1 MFVSSIIYVYSFIFF
16 YALKAIWQR
25 RRRLRKS
32 LCNDK
37 KSSLSTENIIDPQ
50 NEDLRERPRAPTPV
64 EYDYVLGRSQEG
76 SVVPSSDNDAM
87 ISMQEGRSPHSS
99 ERMSAT
105 DPSES
110 PASLAQLHP
119 EGNMTVR
126 KHPRATSQEVSNDIE
141 PDTRETQTIEKSF
154 GQASNARYRKETVRL
169 TDKGQPVL
177 ITSFNDVEP
186 EYLNTNR
193 SKYGNMPPPVPEQ
206 WSDSNPHMSP
216 LTLQSFNRS
225 VPEKNSTSGNTDEH
239 GYMICFV

>member
-1 MFVSSIIYVYSFIFF
+1 MFVFSVIYVYSFIFF

-32 LCNDK
+32 LSNDK

-50 NEDLRERPRAPTPV
+50 NEDLRERPRAPTPILPV
-64 EYDYVLGRSQEG
+64 EYEYVLGRSQEG
-76 SVVPSSDNDAM
+76 PVVPSSDNDAI

-99 ERMSAT
+99 ERRAAT

-110 PASLAQLHP
+110 PASPAQLHLV
-119 EGNMTVR
+119 GNMTVR
-126 KHPRATSQEVSNDIE
+126 KHSRATSQEVSNDIE
-141 PDTRETQTIEKSF
+141 PDTREAQTIEKSF
-154 GQASNARYRKETVRL
+154 GQASNPRYRKETVQL

-177 ITSFNDVEP
+177 ITSS
-186 EYLNTNR
+186 NR
-193 SKYGNMPPPVPEQ
+193 SKYGNIPPPVPEQ
-206 WSDSNPHMSP
+206 WNDSNPYMSP

-225 VPEKNSTSGNTDEH
+225 VPEKNSTSENTDEH